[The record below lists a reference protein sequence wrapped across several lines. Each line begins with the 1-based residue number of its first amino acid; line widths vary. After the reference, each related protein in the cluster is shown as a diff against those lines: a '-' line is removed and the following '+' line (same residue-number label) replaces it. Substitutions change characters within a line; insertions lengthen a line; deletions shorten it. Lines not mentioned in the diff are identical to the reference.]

1 MVGAIPRQPRRFWG
15 VPDWQVSSASCANDR
30 PLWDRETDPEQ
41 SRVLL
46 QRGECGGQPEQAA
59 AWWITQGG

>member
-15 VPDWQVSSASCANDR
+15 VPDWQVSSASCANDH
-30 PLWDRETDPEQ
+30 PLRDREVDPEQ

-46 QRGECGGQPEQAA
+46 QRGECWGQPGQAA
-59 AWWITQGG
+59 AWWITQRG

>member
-15 VPDWQVSSASCANDR
+15 VPDWQVSSANCANDR
-30 PLWDRETDPEQ
+30 LLRGTEVHLEQ

-46 QRGECGGQPEQAA
+46 QRGKCGRQPGQAA
-59 AWWITQGG
+59 VLWATQRG